1 MEKPASGIILAD
13 KPEGISSQLL
23 VSRFKRIYGTKSAGH
38 TGTLDPIATGLNLI
52 CFGRATKVCEYITGC
67 DKAYIACMQ
76 LGLETDT
83 GDTTGTATAES
94 SIRCTAADVA
104 AILPR
109 FTGELDQI
117 PPVYSAIKV
126 GGRKL
131 YELARAGKAPEP
143 EPRHVTIYALE
154 LLEADEPAQRFTL
167 RITCSKGTYIR
178 SLCRDIGRAL
188 NTFGTMAALRR
199 TVVGAFS
206 VSDAL
211 TPDALAERVA
221 AGDYSFVL
229 PNDAHC
235 KGRTLPENGPR
246 RSGGVRVGSARQS
259 VRQTAV
265 LRCIRRIFGGRHR
278 SGRSAEHRK
287 TLFCDRTGETDRRN
301 CILIRQKPHEGVM
314 LWRKQRQN
322 G

>member
-178 SLCRDIGRAL
+178 S
-188 NTFGTMAALRR
+188 
-199 TVVGAFS
+199 AFS

-229 PNDAHC
+229 PVDAAFAQLGRMTLNA
-235 KGRTLPENGPR
+235 KGERFLKTGLDVPAACASEAPGNP
-246 RSGGVRVGSARQS
+246 
-259 VRQTAV
+259 
-265 LRCIRRIFGGRHR
+265 
-278 SGRSAEHRK
+278 SGRQRFYAASGEFLAVGIVQGEALNIEKRFFVTEPVK
-287 TLFCDRTGETDRRN
+287 QTGETAF
-301 CILIRQKPHEGVM
+301 
-314 LWRKQRQN
+314 
-322 G
+322 

>member
-94 SIRCTAADVA
+94 SVRCTAADVA
-104 AILPR
+104 SILPR

-154 LLEADEPAQRFTL
+154 LLEAWGLRPAELKKQLEKQHIFTHITWQLRCYYVEVSAPDGGLTWVDAARFD
-167 RITCSKGTYIR
+167 
-178 SLCRDIGRAL
+178 RDISL
-188 NTFGTMAALRR
+188 PT
-199 TVVGAFS
+199 AFRQFWE
-206 VSDAL
+206 
-211 TPDALAERVA
+211 TP
-221 AGDYSFVL
+221 
-229 PNDAHC
+229 
-235 KGRTLPENGPR
+235 
-246 RSGGVRVGSARQS
+246 
-259 VRQTAV
+259 
-265 LRCIRRIFGGRHR
+265 
-278 SGRSAEHRK
+278 
-287 TLFCDRTGETDRRN
+287 
-301 CILIRQKPHEGVM
+301 
-314 LWRKQRQN
+314 
-322 G
+322 

>member
-131 YELARAGKAPEP
+131 YELARAGQEVARPA
-143 EPRHVTIYALE
+143 RDITIHALE
-154 LLEADEPAQRFTL
+154 LLSCAPPDFTL
-167 RITCSKGTYIR
+167 RVHCSKGTYVR
-178 SLCRDIGRAL
+178 TLCHDLGAAL
-188 NTFGTMAALRR
+188 GTGGCMAALRR
-199 TVVGAFS
+199 TAAGAYTAAQAVPLADILAHPAPESLLLPVDTLFAAHP
-206 VSDAL
+206 AL
-211 TPDALAERVA
+211 TLTPAQEKCCRNGASFTLRFAPGRYRLYAESGEFLALGEVRDGRMETVK
-221 AGDYSFVL
+221 SFF
-229 PNDAHC
+229 A
-235 KGRTLPENGPR
+235 
-246 RSGGVRVGSARQS
+246 
-259 VRQTAV
+259 
-265 LRCIRRIFGGRHR
+265 I
-278 SGRSAEHRK
+278 
-287 TLFCDRTGETDRRN
+287 
-301 CILIRQKPHEGVM
+301 
-314 LWRKQRQN
+314 
-322 G
+322 

>member
-154 LLEADEPAQRFTL
+154 LLEANEPAQRFTL

-229 PNDAHC
+229 PVDAAFAQLGRMTLNA
-235 KGRTLPENGPR
+235 KGERFLKTGLDVPAACASEAPGNP
-246 RSGGVRVGSARQS
+246 
-259 VRQTAV
+259 
-265 LRCIRRIFGGRHR
+265 
-278 SGRSAEHRK
+278 SGRQRFYAASGEFLAVGIVQGEALNIEKRFVVTEPVK
-287 TLFCDRTGETDRRN
+287 QTGETAF
-301 CILIRQKPHEGVM
+301 
-314 LWRKQRQN
+314 
-322 G
+322 